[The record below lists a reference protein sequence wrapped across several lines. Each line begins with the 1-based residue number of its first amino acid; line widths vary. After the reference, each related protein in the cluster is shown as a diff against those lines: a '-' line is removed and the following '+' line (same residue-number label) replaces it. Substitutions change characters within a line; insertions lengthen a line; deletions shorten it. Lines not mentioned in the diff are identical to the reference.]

1 MARSFETRILVAIAL
16 LLIVPFSPLAAQE
29 AASTGE
35 QDEQKSSKAALVLYA
50 EAASYQNNGQF
61 DLAGDEWA
69 RFLKE
74 FADDPR
80 ETDARYNLAV
90 CQLQQRDFQS
100 AVENL
105 EQVVASANQKFE
117 RWEDAYLN
125 LGWCQ
130 YSVALQNKPDYFAK
144 ATATFRDLL
153 EKYPDGSFSDQALF
167 FGGESL
173 YLQGKFEEAAK
184 SYQKLVDTQTNSDL
198 HSDAM
203 YALGVT
209 QEDMGEYE
217 LAGKTY
223 SGFLKTHPDHD
234 LSNEVRMRKAE
245 TVLQSGDFKQA
256 ADMFGKVAKL
266 EDFRSIDH
274 ARYRQAFCIASMAD
288 RLGRDPN
295 KEPGWEEQRK
305 AGYVEAGELFGSI
318 VDDMPESPYASDAAI
333 AAGRA
338 FYRAKEFEPA
348 SKWFDRIRQSDSS
361 HAPEAAHWL
370 ARIYLDAEKSDE
382 ASEVV
387 AAVLDSAANHPFYV
401 SLKLDAA
408 DARYQQEAT
417 QKESVALY
425 YKIFQDHA
433 DHRLAPKALYNAAY
447 GAMEVGD
454 FKTGLDYADQFNT
467 KFAEHTL
474 ASEVQKVLAEC
485 KLQLGQHDDA
495 AKVYKEL
502 ASRGDNDGNRFELRR
517 GLSLFLKKNYDEAI
531 PVLSKVYDAAAD
543 PDQKAEAAYWLGRS
557 FAGKKQIKDA
567 IKAFTNSRTASSE
580 WEQADEV
587 LLNLARA
594 QRSDGQTDKAI
605 ATIEELLSTYPESDI
620 KDQTYYRWGEFAYAK
635 NDYAAAIDNYTT
647 VINDYPDSRL
657 IPYSLYG
664 RGWSRLRSGDAK
676 GAIADFDQLQ
686 SNYENHELSGQTI
699 YARGMALHQNG
710 DHGASLEAVAAY
722 LEKSPKGSG
731 LSDALY
737 LQGLSRIGLKQY
749 AESIESFER
758 LLAGDDD
765 YASVDKVLYELAW
778 AYRNTN
784 ARDKSLQTF
793 TKLIQTSPD
802 SPLAAEAHYHLGEN
816 YYAKGDYA
824 KASQEYEAAQTAT
837 AADDLRAKSAYK
849 LGWASYQSGK
859 LPDALKAF
867 DQQLEINA
875 DDNLAADAEFMRGE
889 CYYKQ
894 NQFED
899 AFEAYRRAKAKPSRN
914 ETMQVLTLLHGGQSA
929 AQLKDWNTSLE
940 WLAELQSNFPNSAY
954 LPQAT
959 YERGW
964 AQRNLGQLDDALNSF
979 NQVTATSRN
988 ELGARARFMIGEV
1001 LFEQK
1006 DYNAAILEFRRV
1018 MFGYDAEKAPPAIKR
1033 WQAKAAFEAGRC
1045 ATVLAGRE
1053 QNPQRRSQLVE
1064 GAKGFFRYVTEKH
1077 AQSTEAGP
1085 AAEQLKRLQPQ
1096 ASRVSNRPAGAAT
1109 GR

>member
-1 MARSFETRILVAIAL
+1 MARSFETRNLVAIAL
-16 LLIVPFSPLAAQE
+16 LLVVPFSPLVAQE
-29 AASTGE
+29 ADTTAKP
-35 QDEQKSSKAALVLYA
+35 DEQKSSKEALVLYA

-90 CQLQQRDFQS
+90 CQLQQKDFQN
-100 AVENL
+100 AVDNL
-105 EQVVASANQKFE
+105 ELVVSSANKKFE

-130 YSVALQNKPDYFAK
+130 YSVALQNKPEYFSK

-153 EKYPDGSFSDQALF
+153 EKYPNGSFSDQALF

-173 YLQGKFEEAAK
+173 YLQGKFAEAAK
-184 SYQKLVDTQTNSDL
+184 SYQELVENKANSDL

-209 QEDMGEYE
+209 QEDMGEYA

-223 SGFLKTHPDHD
+223 SDFLKTYPDHD

-245 TVLQSGDFKQA
+245 TVLQSGDFKTA
-256 ADMFGKVAKL
+256 AEMFGEVAELK
-266 EDFRSIDH
+266 DFRSIDH

-288 RLGRDPN
+288 RLGRDN
-295 KEPGWEEQRK
+295 NNESGWEEKRK
-305 AGYVEAGELFGSI
+305 AGYIQAGELFGSI
-318 VDDMPESPYASDAAI
+318 VNDMPESPYAADAAI

-338 FYRAKEFEPA
+338 FYRAKEFEP
-348 SKWFDRIRQSDSS
+348 SSTWFDRIRQSDSP

-370 ARIYLDAEKSDE
+370 ARIYLDADKPAE

-387 AAVLDSAANHPFYV
+387 SAVLDSAADHPFLV
-401 SLKLDAA
+401 SLKLDDA
-408 DARYQQEAT
+408 DARYQDKST

-425 YKIFQDHA
+425 YKIYTDHA

-454 FKTGLDYADQFNT
+454 FEMGLDYADQFNA
-467 KFAEHTL
+467 KFADHTL
-474 ASEVQKVLAEC
+474 APEVQKVVAEC

-495 AKVYKEL
+495 AKVYKDL
-502 ASRGDNDGNRFELRR
+502 ASRGDGDGNRFELRR
-517 GLSLFLKKNYDEAI
+517 GLSLFLKKNFDDAI
-531 PVLSKVYDAAAD
+531 PVLSKVYVAATNQ
-543 PDQKAEAAYWLGRS
+543 DQKAEAAYWLGRS
-557 FAGKKQIKDA
+557 LAGKERHKEA
-567 IKAFTNSRTASSE
+567 IEAFTNSRNASSE

-594 QRSDGQTDKAI
+594 ERSDGHTDKAI
-605 ATIEELLSTYPESDI
+605 ATIQELLSEYPESDI
-620 KDQTYYRWGEFAYAK
+620 KDQTHYRWGEFAYAK
-635 NDYAAAIDNYTT
+635 NDYPTAIDNYTI
-647 VINDYPDSRL
+647 VINDYPESRL
-657 IPYSLYG
+657 VPYSLYG
-664 RGWSRLRSGDAK
+664 RGWSRLRSGDAVA
-676 GAIADFDQLQ
+676 AIADFDQLQ
-686 SNYENHELSGQTI
+686 SDYADHELADQTI

-710 DHGASLEAVAAY
+710 DHAESLKAVAAY
-722 LEKSPKGSG
+722 LEQSPQGSG

-737 LQGLSRIGLKQY
+737 LKGLSHIGLKQY

-765 YASVDKVLYELAW
+765 YASIDKVLYELAW
-778 AYRNTN
+778 AYRNTK
-784 ARDKSLQTF
+784 AKDKSLQTF
-793 TKLIQTSPD
+793 AKLIQTSID
-802 SPLAAEAHYHLGEN
+802 SPLAAEAHYHLGED
-816 YYAKGDYA
+816 YYAKGEYE
-824 KASQEYEAAQTAT
+824 KASQEYEAAQSAT

-849 LGWASYQSGK
+849 LGWANYQSGK
-859 LPDALKAF
+859 LPEALKAF
-867 DQQLEINA
+867 DRQLEINA
-875 DDNLAADAEFMRGE
+875 IDNLAADAEFMRGE
-889 CYYKQ
+889 CFYKQ
-894 NQFED
+894 NEFKD
-899 AFEAYRRAKAKPSRN
+899 AFAAYRRAKDKPSRN

-929 AQLKDWNTSLE
+929 AQLKDWNTSLA

-964 AQRNLGQLDDALNSF
+964 AQRNLGQLDAALNSF

-1018 MFGYDAEKAPPAIKR
+1018 MFGYEAEKAPPAIKR

-1045 ATVLAGRE
+1045 ATVLASQE

-1064 GAKGFFRYVTEKH
+1064 GAKGFFRYVAEKH

-1085 AAEQLKRLQPQ
+1085 ALEQLKRLQPQ
-1096 ASRVSNRPAGAAT
+1096 ASRVSNRPEAAAT